1 MKAIREHLVAP
12 AEAALWWLGQAG
24 YVVRAGDTT
33 VAIDPYLTDSA
44 AANAPEF
51 TRLFP
56 PPIAPE
62 ELRADICVITHDHLD
77 HLDPETIRRYPAKA
91 ETWFVAPH
99 LTALHLQELGV
110 PANRVVRLD
119 AGEISTLGGVE
130 VRGVFAL
137 PTGAD
142 VLDTTG
148 YLLRFDNGP
157 RTAGLEACVE
167 DWAQSHRSRPGRGE
181 PFYSSLYWLSA
192 LDCCCMW
199 CCGFACPVRQR
210 NPNQALH
217 RMAAPQRRSA
227 LREPPRGRHR

>member
-99 LTALHLQELGV
+99 LTALHLRELGV
-110 PANRVVRLD
+110 PTNRVVRLD
-119 AGEISTLGGVE
+119 AGEIRTLGGVE

-148 YLLRFDNGP
+148 YLLRFANGRSVYHTSDTALHSLVLAAAP
-157 RTAGLEACVE
+157 R
-167 DWAQSHRSRPGRGE
+167 E
-181 PFYSSLYWLSA
+181 PDVMLVRVLSA
-192 LDCCCMW
+192 K
-199 CCGFACPVRQR
+199 PEVS
-210 NPNQALH
+210 PNDK
-217 RMAAPQRRSA
+217 
-227 LREPPRGRHR
+227 